1 VTLWFA
7 ILAVAVVSFSIKAA
21 GPLLL
26 TGRQLPAWSGAVI
39 ALLAP
44 ALLAA
49 LIVVEVLGPQWTDVH
64 WPVLA
69 GLAAVVVA
77 HLLRAPM
84 LLAVLAGVAATALL
98 RAVT

>member
-1 VTLWFA
+1 MTLWFA

-49 LIVVEVLGPQWTDVH
+49 LIVVDVLGPHWTDVH
-64 WPVLA
+64 WPVLV
-69 GLAAVVVA
+69 GLAVVVVA

-98 RAVT
+98 RALT